1 MVHVARSELWHLA
14 ARIGYAGRKAWRCPA
29 LCSGEPEVIRS
40 IVDACKVLGQAVA
53 PMPALQPAA
62 NLRRARREC
71 LPLVD
76 LLAILARGPDVIRS
90 SPWPAQCTT
99 TPWPEWDVPPPVPT
113 LHPWPQTLC
122 LDDLLPLTC
131 EAASQSDVSCAG
143 FDSLLYA
150 PNVLDHHVV
159 DPVDAV
165 LSALHP
171 TYTAAVDVCEQEDA
185 TTLSVAIIAEY
196 SSFPP
201 VDTFT
206 YKAADAACEKPVR
219 HEDLG
224 QAAGL
229 QIGQDTCDDWLRLFA
244 FAPNGLDHHVVAHV
258 DAVLSAMLP
267 TYIAAFDVCEQD
279 DTTTLSAAVAAEYS
293 SFPLADTF
301 TYNAAVAACEKLVR
315 HEDLGQEASLQIGQ
329 DTSDDLASGA
339 PPMSWVQSTLEAL
352 RWSPPVMEHL
362 SQGLDGYRV
371 PSGLHENIHEEP
383 WVLFRFCVFIHGL
396 KSQPDLNGRL
406 ARVQRFHKNQDR
418 WAVTLLSEVDVR
430 AFFTTG
436 GSDHDFQGSGRDLL
450 LRLDN
455 LLTFLAENLAKNCGV
470 ALPPVS
476 S

>member
-53 PMPALQPAA
+53 PLPSLQPAA
-62 NLRRARREC
+62 NLRLARPEC

-76 LLAILARGPDVIRS
+76 LLSILARGPDVIRS

-113 LHPWPQTLC
+113 LHPWPLTLC

-150 PNVLDHHVV
+150 PNGLDHHVV
-159 DPVDAV
+159 APVDAV

-171 TYTAAVDVCEQEDA
+171 TYIAAVDVCEQDDT

-206 YKAADAACEKPVR
+206 YKAAVAACEKPVR

-224 QAAGL
+224 QVAGL
-229 QIGQDTCDDWLRLFA
+229 QIGQDTCDD
-244 FAPNGLDHHVVAHV
+244 
-258 DAVLSAMLP
+258 
-267 TYIAAFDVCEQD
+267 
-279 DTTTLSAAVAAEYS
+279 
-293 SFPLADTF
+293 
-301 TYNAAVAACEKLVR
+301 
-315 HEDLGQEASLQIGQ
+315 
-329 DTSDDLASGA
+329 LASGS
-339 PPMSWVQSTLEAL
+339 PPMSWVQSTLEAFAGA
-352 RWSPPVMEHL
+352 PVMEHL

-383 WVLFRFCVFIHGL
+383 WVLCRFCVFIHGL
-396 KSQPDLNGRL
+396 KSEPDLTGRL

-450 LRLDN
+450 LRLGS
-455 LLTFLAENLAKNCGV
+455 LLTFLAENLATN
-470 ALPPVS
+470 LW
-476 S
+476 